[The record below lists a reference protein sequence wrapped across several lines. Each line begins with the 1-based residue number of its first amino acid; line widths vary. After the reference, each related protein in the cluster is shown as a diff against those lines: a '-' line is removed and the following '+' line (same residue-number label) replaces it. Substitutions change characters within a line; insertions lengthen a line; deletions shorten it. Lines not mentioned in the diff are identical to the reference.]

1 MIKELTDPGLYFW
14 HRCRFPE
21 PTPAIFFD
29 RDGVLV
35 EDTNYLHRLTDLVIL
50 PAAATAIQAAQ
61 SAHRAVVLVTN
72 QAGIARGFYGWH
84 EFHQIQQALTQHL
97 HPASATPF
105 DGVWACGYH
114 ADGQPPLNRDHPWR
128 KPHPGMLTDAAR
140 TMNIDLAASWLIG
153 DKLIDLEAG
162 IAAGLAGVILVRTG
176 YGRTMEDRLHELPPT
191 ATRIETADDA
201 AAAVE
206 RILSIPRV

>member
-1 MIKELTDPGLYFW
+1 
-14 HRCRFPE
+14 
-21 PTPAIFFD
+21 
-29 RDGVLV
+29 
-35 EDTNYLHRLTDLVIL
+35 
-50 PAAATAIQAAQ
+50 
-61 SAHRAVVLVTN
+61 
-72 QAGIARGFYGWH
+72 
-84 EFHQIQQALTQHL
+84 
-97 HPASATPF
+97 
-105 DGVWACGYH
+105 
-114 ADGQPPLNRDHPWR
+114 
-128 KPHPGMLTDAAR
+128 MLTDAAR